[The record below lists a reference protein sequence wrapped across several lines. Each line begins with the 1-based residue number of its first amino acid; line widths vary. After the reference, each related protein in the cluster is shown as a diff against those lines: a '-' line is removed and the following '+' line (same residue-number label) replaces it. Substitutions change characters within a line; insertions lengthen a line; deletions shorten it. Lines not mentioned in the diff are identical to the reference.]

1 MAYESYCAACT
12 HMQESADYNRKYFC
26 DRKGERRYASD
37 AKCYDFCVAYS
48 RSDSSRE
55 NMYENSKSNQPSN
68 ASSVGC
74 YLTTA
79 MCNILGYPDNNYYL
93 ETLRKFRDT
102 VLQQDFKYI
111 PLLLSYDTIGPQIA
125 YELENDENKV
135 EIATNLFNKFIT
147 ASVTAIENNKVNDA
161 VNIYVAMTQSLAERY
176 NINTNIVMLNPNEV
190 NIKELGHGRKRTK
203 KLTEPNI

>member
-1 MAYESYCAACT
+1 MALESYCAACT
-12 HMQESADYNRKYFC
+12 YMGEDADYDGKYYC
-26 DRKGERRYASD
+26 DRKGERRYACD
-37 AKCYDFCVAYS
+37 AKCYSFCEAYS
-48 RSDSSRE
+48 RSNYSRE
-55 NMYENSKSNQPSN
+55 NMYENSKSHQ
-68 ASSVGC
+68 SSGC

-79 MCNILGYPDNNYYL
+79 MCNILDYPDNNYYL
-93 ETLRKFRDT
+93 NTLRTFRDT

>member
-1 MAYESYCAACT
+1 MALESYCAACT
-12 HMQESADYNRKYFC
+12 YMGESADYDGKYYC
-26 DRKGERRYASD
+26 DRKGERRYACD
-37 AKCYDFCVAYS
+37 AKCYDFCEAYS
-48 RSDSSRE
+48 RSNYSRE
-55 NMYENSKSNQPSN
+55 NMYENSRSHQ
-68 ASSVGC
+68 SSGC

-93 ETLRKFRDT
+93 ETLRTFRDS

-111 PLLLSYDTIGPQIA
+111 PLLLSYDIIGPQIA
-125 YELENDENKV
+125 YELEKDENKV

-147 ASVTAIENNKVNDA
+147 ASVSAIENNKTNDA

-203 KLTEPNI
+203 KITEPNI

>member
-1 MAYESYCAACT
+1 MALESFCAACT
-12 HMQESADYNRKYFC
+12 YMGENADYDGKYYC
-26 DRKGERRYASD
+26 ERKGERRYASD
-37 AKCYDFCVAYS
+37 AKCYSFCEAYS
-48 RSDSSRE
+48 RSNYSRQ
-55 NMYENSKSNQPSN
+55 NMYENSRQHQ
-68 ASSVGC
+68 SSGC

-93 ETLRKFRDT
+93 ETLRNFRDK

-111 PLLLSYDTIGPQIA
+111 PLLLSYDVIGPQIT
-125 YELENDENKV
+125 YELEKDENKV

-147 ASVTAIENNKVNDA
+147 ASVTAIENNKINDA
-161 VNIYVAMTQSLAERY
+161 VNIYIAMTQSLAERY
-176 NINTNIVMLNPNEV
+176 NINTNIIMLNPNEV

>member
-1 MAYESYCAACT
+1 MALESYCAACT
-12 HMQESADYNRKYFC
+12 YMGENADYDGKYYC
-26 DRKGERRYASD
+26 ERKGERRYASD
-37 AKCYDFCVAYS
+37 AKCYSFCEAYS
-48 RSDSSRE
+48 RSTYSRE
-55 NMYENSKSNQPSN
+55 NMYENSRQHQ
-68 ASSVGC
+68 SSGC

-93 ETLRKFRDT
+93 ETLRNFRDK

-111 PLLLSYDTIGPQIA
+111 PLLLSYDVIGPQIA
-125 YELENDENKV
+125 YELEKDENKV

-147 ASVTAIENNKVNDA
+147 ASVTAIENNKINDA
-161 VNIYVAMTQSLAERY
+161 VNIYIAMTQSLAERY

>member
-1 MAYESYCAACT
+1 MALESYCAACT
-12 HMQESADYNRKYFC
+12 YMGEDADYDGKYYC
-26 DRKGERRYASD
+26 DRKGERRYACD
-37 AKCYDFCVAYS
+37 AKCYSFCEAYS
-48 RSDSSRE
+48 RSNYSRE
-55 NMYENSKSNQPSN
+55 NMYENSKSHQ
-68 ASSVGC
+68 SSGC

-93 ETLRKFRDT
+93 ETLRTFRDK

-111 PLLLSYDTIGPQIA
+111 PLLISYDTIGPQIA
-125 YELENDENKV
+125 YELEKDENKI

-147 ASVTAIENNKVNDA
+147 TSVTAIENNKVNDA